1 MENNYR
7 DYDETYLLFEQFLLS
22 YLPFAAD
29 ADKIEVNEN
38 DAEVFSNLRHEQSVS
53 KSEVQQNWNL
63 EKRMA
68 DSLVFWMQA
77 GLIVLEGG
85 KYYINSNQLIERSV
99 QYNDYKKEAKEAVT
113 YHKKRKQFYIN
124 TLLLIHVAKCFFLA
138 LYK

>member
-22 YLPFAAD
+22 YLPFALD
-29 ADKIEVNEN
+29 ADKIEVNEK
-38 DAEVFSNLRHEQSVS
+38 DAEVFSNLRHEYSVS

-77 GLIVLEGG
+77 GLIVLEDG

-113 YHKKRKQFYIN
+113 YHKKRK
-124 TLLLIHVAKCFFLA
+124 
-138 LYK
+138 